1 MNDQQIENLEFK
13 VFGLNIET
21 FSVFYGSFLIFW
33 GLLVSFISGSN
44 SLTSFIPSFIGLP
57 ILIFSNLSIKFTSK
71 KKIFMHIVVLF
82 GLIAFLGGL
91 DFFRSIISQTVFS
104 QLNSNHRVPKFIR
117 MVWHQLRWK
126 IPPCLRAYP
135 RTQTRGGRRY
145 PRAR

>member
-57 ILIFSNLSIKFTSK
+57 ILIFSNLSIKFKSK

-91 DFFRSIISQTVFS
+91 DFFRSILNGTVFQNIWADIS
-104 QLNSNHRVPKFIR
+104 KLILLITGGYFVYQCIRSFIFARKNNNQLN
-117 MVWHQLRWK
+117 
-126 IPPCLRAYP
+126 
-135 RTQTRGGRRY
+135 
-145 PRAR
+145 

>member
-57 ILIFSNLSIKFTSK
+57 ILIFSNLSIKFVSK

-91 DFFRSIISQTVFS
+91 DFFRSILNGTVFQNIWADIS
-104 QLNSNHRVPKFIR
+104 KLILLTTGGYFVYQCIRSFIFARKNNNQLN
-117 MVWHQLRWK
+117 
-126 IPPCLRAYP
+126 
-135 RTQTRGGRRY
+135 
-145 PRAR
+145 

>member
-1 MNDQQIENLEFK
+1 MSDQQIENLEFK

-91 DFFRSIISQTVFS
+91 DFFRSILNGTVFQNIWADIS
-104 QLNSNHRVPKFIR
+104 KLILLTTGGYFVYQCIRSFIFARKNNNQLN
-117 MVWHQLRWK
+117 
-126 IPPCLRAYP
+126 
-135 RTQTRGGRRY
+135 
-145 PRAR
+145 

>member
-1 MNDQQIENLEFK
+1 MNEQQIENLEFK
-13 VFGLNIET
+13 VFGLKIET
-21 FSVFYGSFLIFW
+21 FSVFYGSFLILW

-91 DFFRSIISQTVFS
+91 DFFRSILNGTVFQNIWADIS
-104 QLNSNHRVPKFIR
+104 KLILLTTGGYFVYQCIRSFIFARKSNNQLN
-117 MVWHQLRWK
+117 
-126 IPPCLRAYP
+126 
-135 RTQTRGGRRY
+135 
-145 PRAR
+145 

>member
-71 KKIFMHIVVLF
+71 KKFFMHIVVLF

-91 DFFRSIISQTVFS
+91 DFFRSILSGTVFQNIWADIS
-104 QLNSNHRVPKFIR
+104 KLILLTTGGYFVYQCIRSFIFARKNNNQLN
-117 MVWHQLRWK
+117 
-126 IPPCLRAYP
+126 
-135 RTQTRGGRRY
+135 
-145 PRAR
+145 

>member
-91 DFFRSIISQTVFS
+91 DFFRSILNGTVFQNIWADIS
-104 QLNSNHRVPKFIR
+104 KLILLTTGGYFVYQCIMSFIFARKNNNQLN
-117 MVWHQLRWK
+117 
-126 IPPCLRAYP
+126 
-135 RTQTRGGRRY
+135 
-145 PRAR
+145 

>member
-1 MNDQQIENLEFK
+1 MNDQQNENLEFK

-21 FSVFYGSFLIFW
+21 LSVFYGSFLILW

-57 ILIFSNLSIKFTSK
+57 ILIFSNLSIKFTSR

-91 DFFRSIISQTVFS
+91 DFFRSILNGTVFQNIWADIS
-104 QLNSNHRVPKFIR
+104 KLILLTTGGYFVYQCIRSFIFARKNNTQLN
-117 MVWHQLRWK
+117 
-126 IPPCLRAYP
+126 
-135 RTQTRGGRRY
+135 
-145 PRAR
+145 

>member
-91 DFFRSIISQTVFS
+91 DFFRSILSGTVFQNIWADIS
-104 QLNSNHRVPKFIR
+104 KLILLTTGGYFVYQCIR
-117 MVWHQLRWK
+117 SFVF
-126 IPPCLRAYP
+126 
-135 RTQTRGGRRY
+135 
-145 PRAR
+145 ARKNKN